1 MCAPKAVHPRTK
13 TPDGG
18 VAAVCS
24 KAPAVDCVQVNLP
37 GLDALRLASHADAT
51 RDCNIGVKLAGIGF
65 TVDSPTHSE
74 AETISTTPAAS
85 IRLCEEEQPRS
96 LAEAITPEECC
107 SFDAGDASPPPPQNL
122 VHYPCHAIS
131 DQRMQLLPAAT
142 PIPCRSGY
150 PSTGTA
156 FAGSKRK
163 VGSLGMGSSS
173 GEAPRLSSAAG
184 GLGQQSQAH
193 DEPALLQQH
202 SSAATPSPSL
212 NTPYPDV
219 HVTLATRMLLLRW
232 ARWGRNSWR
241 IRQEEKIKA
250 LQHTRHPKLPST
262 PVVSPQPTPRMD
274 IKPPLR
280 EKPSEQAR
288 SAQLTSSQASLWSS
302 GSPHSS
308 HRAAPSVKL
317 SSSGNSRC
325 SSGRT
330 HSGPNGRLW
339 VDEMMQEQRDS
350 MREQGL
356 RLKLS
361 SKLGSSAAQAKS
373 AGTPGFG
380 VETPNFAMANSRM
393 SASAEASI
401 VSSGVASPLA
411 EGQLS
416 PWILEAEALVNED
429 DGGIVESPMAWGP
442 GSCLGQIPEASGLDA
457 SPGSMG
463 TLEEDTSP
471 IEDEDE
477 LDKVS
482 ALVAAICDDAPTTAG
497 CASPSSREDL
507 SSRARAEHHPEP
519 SSRART
525 AAPSRPPPPAPEA
538 RRRGRR
544 RPEYEVG
551 QAVSYW
557 SDSHCSWMPAQ
568 IVERRSRSVYLIDK
582 QISGCYSKIHVSNL
596 RAEAEERGDRVSR
609 AFRALEQDVQ
619 PQPSDFT
626 RAKTVSAKL
635 PTGSVKAKNLAVT
648 PKLRGQIVR
657 DDFSDDSDD

>member
-1 MCAPKAVHPRTK
+1 M
-13 TPDGG
+13 
-18 VAAVCS
+18 
-24 KAPAVDCVQVNLP
+24 
-37 GLDALRLASHADAT
+37 GL
-51 RDCNIGVKLAGIGF
+51 
-65 TVDSPTHSE
+65 
-74 AETISTTPAAS
+74 
-85 IRLCEEEQPRS
+85 
-96 LAEAITPEECC
+96 
-107 SFDAGDASPPPPQNL
+107 
-122 VHYPCHAIS
+122 
-131 DQRMQLLPAAT
+131 
-142 PIPCRSGY
+142 
-150 PSTGTA
+150 
-156 FAGSKRK
+156 
-163 VGSLGMGSSS
+163 SS
-173 GEAPRLSSAAG
+173 GETPRLASAAG
-184 GLGQQSQAH
+184 GRGQQSQTH
-193 DEPALLQQH
+193 DEPALSQQQ
-202 SSAATPSPSL
+202 SSTTPPSPFL

-250 LQHTRHPKLPST
+250 LQHARHPKLPST
-262 PVVSPQPTPRMD
+262 PVVSPQPTPRMGT
-274 IKPPLR
+274 KPPLQ
-280 EKPSEQAR
+280 EKPEQAR
-288 SAQLTSSQASLWSS
+288 STQLSSSQAGLWSS

-373 AGTPGFG
+373 SGTPGFG
-380 VETPNFAMANSRM
+380 VDTPNFAMANSRM

-482 ALVAAICDDAPTTAG
+482 ALVAAICDTAPTDAD
-497 CASPSSREDL
+497 CASPSIGEDL
-507 SSRARAEHHPEP
+507 SGRAQAEHHRGP
-519 SSRART
+519 SGRART
-525 AAPSRPPPPAPEA
+525 AAPSRPPPPALDA

-582 QISGCYSKIHVSNL
+582 QMSGCYSKIHVSNL

-609 AFRALEQDVQ
+609 AFRALEQDAQ
-619 PQPSDFT
+619 RQQSDFT
-626 RAKTVSAKL
+626 RAKTVSATL